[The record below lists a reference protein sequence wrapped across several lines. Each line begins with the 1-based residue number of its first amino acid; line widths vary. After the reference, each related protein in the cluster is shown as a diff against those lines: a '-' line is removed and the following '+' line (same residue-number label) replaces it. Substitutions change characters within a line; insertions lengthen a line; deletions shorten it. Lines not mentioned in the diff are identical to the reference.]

1 MRGAMAGSGRAVVG
15 NRILGELPRADRDR
29 LRPHLEPVELRLGQV
44 LHEPGARITHCY
56 FPDEGFISLLTVLSP
71 SKVAEVSMVG
81 REGAV
86 GASAAVGIRR
96 SQLRALVQ
104 GAGSATRI
112 GAAHLQHHFDRSDS
126 LRRGLFRFNSLLL
139 GQIAQTAACNR
150 FHNAEKRLA
159 RWLLVTRDRLR
170 SERFYLT
177 HQFLSL
183 MLGVR
188 RVGVT
193 NAAGRLARK
202 HLISYSRGNVRIL
215 DSKGLE
221 AAACGCYGA
230 VKPMSGAR

>member
-1 MRGAMAGSGRAVVG
+1 MRGLMAGSGSALVG
-15 NRILGELPRADRDR
+15 NGILAGLPRADRER
-29 LRPHLEPVELRLGQV
+29 LRPHLETVELRMGQV
-44 LHEPGARITHCY
+44 LHEPGGRIAHCY
-56 FPDEGFISLLTVLSP
+56 FPDEGFISLLTVLAP
-71 SKVAEVSMVG
+71 NKAAEVGMVG

-112 GAAHLQHHFDRSDS
+112 SASRLQHHFDRSDS
-126 LRRGLFRFNSLLL
+126 LRRGLFHFNSVLL

-150 FHNAEKRLA
+150 FHNAERRLA

-170 SERFYLT
+170 SDRFHLT
-177 HQFLSL
+177 HQFLSQ
-183 MLGVR
+183 MVGVR

-193 NAAGRLARK
+193 NAAGSLARK

-215 DSKGLE
+215 DGKGL
-221 AAACGCYGA
+221 AAASCGCYEV
-230 VKPMSGAR
+230 VKAMGLAR